1 LKVLGWR
8 RCLFS
13 EVENKKRDDR
23 LASRLYGLSVSLLN
37 GEESM
42 KRKRILIGLGVIIG
56 LLVFF
61 FSALFFIGRSMGKPG
76 RFAFGDKI
84 AVVEIRG
91 VITQSS
97 GIIEEIHQ
105 YLEDEGV
112 KAIILRIDSPGG
124 GVGPSQEIHR
134 EILKIKSKKK
144 VVTSMGSV
152 AASGGYYIA
161 CASDLIV
168 ANPGTITGSIG
179 VVMEFTNIE
188 ELFKKIGIKGVV
200 VKSGEHKDIGSP
212 FREMTPDE
220 RRLLQ
225 DVIDNVHEQFI
236 KAVAEGRKLDRSKVT
251 EIADGRILT
260 GEQAK
265 QLGLVD
271 QIGNLQDA
279 IDTTAKMVG
288 IEGKP
293 NILYPKKR
301 FSILELLLKE
311 TVSIILETLN
321 EKGFELN
328 YRLSSPTG

>member
-1 LKVLGWR
+1 
-8 RCLFS
+8 
-13 EVENKKRDDR
+13 
-23 LASRLYGLSVSLLN
+23 
-37 GEESM
+37 
-42 KRKRILIGLGVIIG
+42 
-56 LLVFF
+56 
-61 FSALFFIGRSMGKPG
+61 
-76 RFAFGDKI
+76 
-84 AVVEIRG
+84 
-91 VITQSS
+91 
-97 GIIEEIHQ
+97 
-105 YLEDEGV
+105 V

-134 EILKIKSKKK
+134 EILKVKSKKK

-179 VVMEFTNIE
+179 VLMEFTNIE

-200 VKSGEHKDIGSP
+200 LKSGEHKDIGSP
-212 FREMTPDE
+212 FREMTPE
-220 RRLLQ
+220 EKKIIQ
-225 DVIDNVHEQFI
+225 GVIDNVHQQFI
-236 KAVAEGRKLDRSKVT
+236 MAVAKGRKLDQAKVV

-279 IDTTAKMVG
+279 IDIVAKMVG

-293 NILYPKKR
+293 NVLYPKRR
-301 FSILELLLKE
+301 FSLWQLLVKE
-311 TVSIILETLN
+311 TASTILETLS

-328 YRLSSPTG
+328 YRLLSPAS

>member
-1 LKVLGWR
+1 
-8 RCLFS
+8 
-13 EVENKKRDDR
+13 
-23 LASRLYGLSVSLLN
+23 
-37 GEESM
+37 M
-42 KRKRILIGLGVIIG
+42 KRKRILIGLGVIAA

-61 FSALFFIGRSMGKPG
+61 LSVLFFIGRYIGKPG

-84 AVVEIRG
+84 AIVEIKG

-97 GIIEEIHQ
+97 GIIEELNQ
-105 YLEDEGV
+105 YEEDEGV

-134 EILKIKSKKK
+134 EILKVKSKKK

-161 CASDLIV
+161 CASDLII

-179 VVMEFTNIE
+179 VLMEFTNIE

-200 VKSGEHKDIGSP
+200 LKSGEHKDIGSP
-212 FREMTPDE
+212 FREMTPE
-220 RRLLQ
+220 EKKIIQ
-225 DVIDNVHEQFI
+225 EVIDNVHQQFVQ
-236 KAVAEGRKLDRSKVT
+236 AVAKGRKMDQEKVMQ
-251 EIADGRILT
+251 IADGRILT

-265 QLGLVD
+265 QIGLVD

-279 IDTTAKMVG
+279 IDIVAKMVG

-293 NILYPKKR
+293 NILYPKRR
-301 FSILELLLKE
+301 FSLWELLVREATSAVLD
-311 TVSIILETLN
+311 TLN

-328 YRLSSPTG
+328 YRLFSPTG

>member
-1 LKVLGWR
+1 
-8 RCLFS
+8 
-13 EVENKKRDDR
+13 
-23 LASRLYGLSVSLLN
+23 
-37 GEESM
+37 M
-42 KRKRILIGLGVIIG
+42 KRKRILVGLGVISVLMI
-56 LLVFF
+56 FF
-61 FSALFFIGRSMGKPG
+61 FSILFLTGRNIGKASRL
-76 RFAFGDKI
+76 AFGDKI
-84 AVVEIRG
+84 AIVEIKG

-105 YLEDEGV
+105 YGEDEGV
-112 KAIILRIDSPGG
+112 KAIVLRIDSPGG

-134 EILKIKSKKK
+134 EILKVKSKKK

-161 CASDLIV
+161 CASDLII

-179 VVMEFTNIE
+179 VLMEFTNIE

-200 VKSGEHKDIGSP
+200 LKSGEHKDIGSP
-212 FREMTPDE
+212 FREMTPE
-220 RRLLQ
+220 EKKIIQ
-225 DVIDNVHEQFI
+225 GVIDNVHQQFI
-236 KAVAEGRKLDRSKVT
+236 LAVAKGRKLDQAKVV

-279 IDTTAKMVG
+279 IDIVAKMVG

-293 NILYPKKR
+293 NVLYPKKR
-301 FSILELLLKE
+301 FSLWEILVKE
-311 TVSIILETLN
+311 TASTILETLS

-328 YRLSSPTG
+328 YRLLSPAS